1 MQGRRLEGGNIVKAN
16 TIGILIVMA
25 AFFPLRDV
33 IEPIKYYSR
42 WMLAYFYVINIVL
55 EIIARNLIRWC
66 LRKIRRK
73 GFNLRHL
80 IFVGYSG
87 AAEAFIDR
95 ILANPQWG
103 YKISGILDDNKEPGY
118 TYKGIA
124 VLGST
129 VSWKKSW
136 KIIVWMRLH

>member
-1 MQGRRLEGGNIVKAN
+1 
-16 TIGILIVMA
+16 
-25 AFFPLRDV
+25 
-33 IEPIKYYSR
+33 
-42 WMLAYFYVINIVL
+42 MLAYFYVINIVL

-103 YKISGILDDNKEPGY
+103 
-118 TYKGIA
+118 
-124 VLGST
+124 
-129 VSWKKSW
+129 
-136 KIIVWMRLH
+136 